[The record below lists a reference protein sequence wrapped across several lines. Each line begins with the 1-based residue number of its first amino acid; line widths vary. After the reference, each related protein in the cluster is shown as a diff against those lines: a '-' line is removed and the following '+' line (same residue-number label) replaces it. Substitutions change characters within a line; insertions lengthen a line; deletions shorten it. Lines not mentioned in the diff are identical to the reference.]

1 MKSEDDDGKIVD
13 FVEAREKLDA
23 AFETAQEKV
32 RQDAARFKQ
41 AYQDCLA
48 RGIVVELSD
57 EQREL
62 MTLLDSLE
70 SLPIS
75 RQRRMVASYLALVA
89 QRRVES
95 VKRKRTG
102 ASSIPAASPPAATN
116 KTGQDPAAG
125 GSRHAATCHR
135 RAGRP
140 RAGSDQR
147 SSVAKQHGQ
156 TTG

>member
-70 SLPIS
+70 SVPIS

-102 ASSIPAASPPAATN
+102 AL
-116 KTGQDPAAG
+116 
-125 GSRHAATCHR
+125 
-135 RAGRP
+135 
-140 RAGSDQR
+140 
-147 SSVAKQHGQ
+147 
-156 TTG
+156 

>member
-1 MKSEDDDGKIVD
+1 MKSEDDDGRIVD

-102 ASSIPAASPPAATN
+102 ASNIPAATS
-116 KTGQDPAAG
+116 KTDQDPAAG
-125 GSRHAATCHR
+125 GSPSPHPSRRR
-135 RAGRP
+135 RASTSSRP
-140 RAGSDQR
+140 TLPSRPA
-147 SSVAKQHGQ
+147 
-156 TTG
+156 